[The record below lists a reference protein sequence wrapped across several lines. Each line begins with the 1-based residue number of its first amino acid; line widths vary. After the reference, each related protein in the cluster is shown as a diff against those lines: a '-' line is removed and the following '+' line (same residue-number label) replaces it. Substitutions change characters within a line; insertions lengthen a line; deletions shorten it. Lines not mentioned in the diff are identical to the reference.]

1 MQRLPN
7 TVALPSKY
15 IRAELDLRGGE
26 ELDHRGARHSLCTG
40 SIPPMARTAQTT
52 LARMLLVAALLG
64 AFFVAGLSPAAA
76 APKNSAK
83 EIADTALAQ
92 AKALQADWGRCPT
105 ARPANALLSRATRT
119 KGISLRARLAVKAVD
134 AFEKVAAECIQPV
147 DQPTIIVPPSEG
159 PVPPA

>member
-1 MQRLPN
+1 
-7 TVALPSKY
+7 
-15 IRAELDLRGGE
+15 
-26 ELDHRGARHSLCTG
+26 
-40 SIPPMARTAQTT
+40 MARIAHTT
-52 LARMLLVAALLG
+52 FARTLLVAALLS
-64 AFFVAGLSPAAA
+64 AFLVAGLSPAAA

-83 EIADTALAQ
+83 ETAAAALAQ

-105 ARPANALLSRATRT
+105 ARPANALVQRASKA
-119 KGISLRARLAVKAVD
+119 KGVALRARLAIKAVD